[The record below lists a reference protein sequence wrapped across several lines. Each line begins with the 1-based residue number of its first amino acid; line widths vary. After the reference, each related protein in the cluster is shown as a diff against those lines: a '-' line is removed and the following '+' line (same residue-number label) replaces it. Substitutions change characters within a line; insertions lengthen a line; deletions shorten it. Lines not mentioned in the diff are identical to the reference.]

1 MKQKKQTEL
10 KALSQRTK
18 NILALISL
26 TVLVVFLWL
35 FFSAQLEH
43 RNRHYAEDFT
53 KLQNLEIKD
62 LEEVVIKDPNNFSAW
77 KLLGLKHRQNKNY
90 AKAKESWKRALEVAH
105 TEGEVAWLKEK
116 LAHIDEQHN

>member
-77 KLLGLKHRQNKNY
+77 KLF
-90 AKAKESWKRALEVAH
+90 
-105 TEGEVAWLKEK
+105 
-116 LAHIDEQHN
+116 